1 LKRRLIAVIGAA
13 LFAMLGMLP
22 LVGAQTAPEITPMP
36 TRSVLLV
43 ADAFV
48 RSGPDESFIAVG
60 QLLPG
65 APLIPL
71 NISEDGDW
79 VLIRYNRGFGWIRRD
94 LALWS
99 VNIDELPPL
108 AANLTPTFIPG
119 PPTATPFFPTN
130 TPSGDFV
137 QVNATSAYLRGGPAV
152 TYLRLGQLFPGA
164 TLEPVGRNE
173 DTTWILIRYNEG
185 FAWLRADLG
194 FWVSDLEELPVLR
207 ENRLT
212 PSATFTASN
221 TPTRT
226 PTPTDTPTSTNTPSA
241 TATHTDTPTSTS
253 TDTATPTL
261 LPTNT
266 ETPSATPTDTATA
279 TETPTETP
287 SVTPEPSATDT
298 ASPESTIA
306 PTDEPTQTVEPTS
319 TNTDVPTATDTSAP
333 TATNTEPPTAT
344 NTDVPTATDTATETA
359 TSTPTAEPTE
369 TASATDTLTPME
381 SAPEPT
387 NESALGVTIVP
398 ATDEPSSTPTEE
410 PTETDTPSTEPTNTV
425 TPEPSATDTAA
436 PTETETIEPTVTDT
450 TPPTDTAS
458 GPTATVTLAPIPTD
472 TASTSATPEVTS
484 VAAVITVT
492 PAPPT
497 NIPAVRPPQSDDP
510 APGGISPE
518 LIAAGALI
526 LLILGYI
533 ALYLRGAA
541 TASQYVNGF
550 VIHKCP
556 VCREGNLTVEAR
568 TERSLGIPNTKH
580 VVRCDNCRS
589 VIRESGGGRWRY
601 AVDRAA
607 NPVMYDRLNNREI
620 REDTLKRLL
629 DSPEAGP
636 SRVNPEIVDDEPQA

>member
-1 LKRRLIAVIGAA
+1 MKHRSIAIIGVLLLA
-13 LFAMLGMLP
+13 LLGMLP
-22 LVGAQTAPEITPMP
+22 RVGAQVVPEITPMP
-36 TRSVLLV
+36 TRSILLV

-48 RSGPDESFIAVG
+48 RSGPDESFVAVG

-71 NISEDGDW
+71 NVSEDGDW

-99 VNIDELPPL
+99 VDIDNLPPL

-137 QVNATSAYLRGGPAV
+137 QVNATSAYLRGGPSV
-152 TYLRLGQLFPGA
+152 NYLRLGQLFPGA

-173 DTTWILIRYNEG
+173 ESTWILIRYKEG

-194 FWVSDLEELPVLR
+194 FWVSDLEGLPVLR

-226 PTPTDTPTSTNTPSA
+226 PTPTDTATP
-241 TATHTDTPTSTS
+241 TDTPTLTATVTNSPTPTS
-253 TDTATPTL
+253 TDTATSTPS
-261 LPTNT
+261 PTNT
-266 ETPSATPTDTATA
+266 ETPSATPTDTPTA
-279 TETPTETP
+279 TDVPTETP
-287 SVTPEPSATDT
+287 SVTPEPSATNT
-298 ASPESTIA
+298 ASPEPTIA
-306 PTDEPTQTVEPTS
+306 PSDTATDTPTDQPTAIVEPTS
-319 TNTDVPTATDTSAP
+319 TFTDVPTATSTEAP
-333 TATNTEPPTAT
+333 SAT
-344 NTDVPTATDTATETA
+344 NTDIPTATDTATATVTSTDIATETSVPTESETA
-359 TSTPTAEPTE
+359 EPTGESALAVTTAPATDEPASTATEEPTATDTPSPEPSATNTTAPTETDTAEPTE
-369 TASATDTLTPME
+369 TETTL
-381 SAPEPT
+381 
-387 NESALGVTIVP
+387 
-398 ATDEPSSTPTEE
+398 
-410 PTETDTPSTEPTNTV
+410 
-425 TPEPSATDTAA
+425 
-436 PTETETIEPTVTDT
+436 
-450 TPPTDTAS
+450 PTDTAT

-472 TASTSATPEVTS
+472 TAAPAHTESTTATPDVTS

-492 PAPPT
+492 PAPTT
-497 NIPAVRPPQSDDP
+497 NIPAVTPPSDGP
-510 APGGISPE
+510 ATSGISPE

-541 TASQYVNGF
+541 TASQYANGF
-550 VIHKCP
+550 VIDKCP
-556 VCREGNLTVEAR
+556 VCGKGHLTVESR

-607 NPVMYDRLNNREI
+607 NPAMYDRLNNREI

-629 DSPEAGP
+629 DSPEARP
-636 SRVNPEIVDDEPQA
+636 NHVNPEIVDDEPQT

>member
-1 LKRRLIAVIGAA
+1 MILKYRSIAVIGAI

-22 LVGAQTAPEITPMP
+22 LVGAQVVPEITPMP
-36 TRSVLLV
+36 TRSMLLV

-60 QLLPG
+60 QVLPG
-65 APLIPL
+65 APLIAL
-71 NISEDGDW
+71 NVSEDGDW

-94 LALWS
+94 LVLWA
-99 VNIDELPPL
+99 VVIDDLPPL

-137 QVNATSAYLRGGPAV
+137 QVNATSAYLRGGPSV
-152 TYLRLGQLFPGA
+152 DYLRLGQLFPGA

-173 DTTWILIRYNEG
+173 DSSWILIRFNDG

-212 PSATFTASN
+212 PSATFTAST

-226 PTPTDTPTSTNTPSA
+226 PTPTDTATPTDTPSA
-241 TATHTDTPTSTS
+241 TATYTDSPTPTN
-253 TDTATPTL
+253 TATATATAS
-261 LPTNT
+261 PTNT
-266 ETPSATPTDTATA
+266 ETPSATATDTATA
-279 TETPTETP
+279 TDSPTEAP
-287 SVTPEPSATDT
+287 SVTPEPSATST
-298 ASPESTIA
+298 ASPEPTA
-306 PTDEPTQTVEPTS
+306 APTETTTETPTDEPTQTIEPTS
-319 TNTDVPTATDTSAP
+319 TFTDVPTATDTEAP
-333 TATNTEPPTAT
+333 TATNTDLPTETSTAT
-344 NTDVPTATDTATETA
+344 EAPTSTYTATTIATESDTPEPTRESALSVTTAPATDEPTPTATDTPSPEPSATHTTAPTETD
-359 TSTPTAEPTE
+359 TAEPTE
-369 TASATDTLTPME
+369 T
-381 SAPEPT
+381 
-387 NESALGVTIVP
+387 
-398 ATDEPSSTPTEE
+398 
-410 PTETDTPSTEPTNTV
+410 
-425 TPEPSATDTAA
+425 DTAS
-436 PTETETIEPTVTDT
+436 
-450 TPPTDTAS
+450 PTDTSA

-472 TASTSATPEVTS
+472 TVAPADTETAATTPDVTS

-492 PAPPT
+492 PAPTT
-497 NIPAVRPPQSDDP
+497 NIPAVTPQGDGP
-510 APGGISPE
+510 ATGSISPE

-541 TASQYVNGF
+541 TANQYANGF
-550 VIHKCP
+550 IIDTCP
-556 VCREGNLTVEAR
+556 VCGKGHLMVESR

-601 AVDRAA
+601 AVDRTA
-607 NPVMYDRLNNREI
+607 NPAMYDRLNNREI

>member
-1 LKRRLIAVIGAA
+1 LKHRSIAVIGA
-13 LFAMLGMLP
+13 LLLAMLGMLP
-22 LVGAQTAPEITPMP
+22 LVGAQVVPEITPMP
-36 TRSVLLV
+36 TRSILLV

-48 RSGPDESFIAVG
+48 RSGPDESYVAVG

-99 VNIDELPPL
+99 VDVDDLPSL
-108 AANLTPTFIPG
+108 GANLTPTFIPG

-137 QVNATSAYLRGGPAV
+137 QVNATSAYLRGGPSV

-173 DTTWILIRYNEG
+173 EASWIMIRYKEG

-212 PSATFTASN
+212 PSATFTASH

-226 PTPTDTPTSTNTPSA
+226 PTPTDTATP
-241 TATHTDTPTSTS
+241 TDTPTLTATVTNSPTPTS
-253 TDTATPTL
+253 TDTATATSS
-261 LPTNT
+261 PTNT

-279 TETPTETP
+279 TDFPTETP
-287 SVTPEPSATDT
+287 SVTPEPSATNT
-298 ASPESTIA
+298 ASPEPTVE
-306 PTDEPTQTVEPTS
+306 PTDQPTETVEPTS
-319 TNTDVPTATDTSAP
+319 TDTESPTATDTTAP
-333 TATNTEPPTAT
+333 TATNTAAPTAT
-344 NTDVPTATDTATETA
+344 NTDVPTVTTTPTATVTSTHTATKTATDTVVPTATET
-359 TSTPTAEPTE
+359 SEPTG
-369 TASATDTLTPME
+369 
-381 SAPEPT
+381 
-387 NESALGVTIVP
+387 ESALAVTTTP
-398 ATDEPSSTPTEE
+398 ATDEPVSTATEE
-410 PTETDTPSTEPTNTV
+410 PTATDTPSPEPTATDTTAPTETDTSE
-425 TPEPSATDTAA
+425 
-436 PTETETIEPTVTDT
+436 PTETET
-450 TPPTDTAS
+450 TPPTDTAA

-472 TASTSATPEVTS
+472 TAAPVVTASTITPDVTS

-492 PAPPT
+492 PAPT
-497 NIPAVRPPQSDDP
+497 NIPAVTPPQSDGP
-510 APGGISPE
+510 APDSIAPE

-526 LLILGYI
+526 LLILAYI

-541 TASQYVNGF
+541 TANQYANGF
-550 VIHKCP
+550 VIDKCP
-556 VCREGNLTVEAR
+556 VCGKGHLTVESR

-607 NPVMYDRLNNREI
+607 NPAMYDRLNNREI

-629 DSPEAGP
+629 DTPEAGP

>member
-1 LKRRLIAVIGAA
+1 
-13 LFAMLGMLP
+13 MLP
-22 LVGAQTAPEITPMP
+22 LVGAQTVPEITPIP
-36 TRSVLLV
+36 TRSILLV

-60 QLLPG
+60 QLVPG

-71 NISEDGDW
+71 NVSEDGDW

-99 VNIDELPPL
+99 VSVDDLPPL
-108 AANLTPTFIPG
+108 AANLTPTFVPG
-119 PPTATPFFPTN
+119 PPTATAFFPTN

-137 QVNATSAYLRGGPAV
+137 QVDATSAYLRGGPAV

-173 DTTWILIRYNEG
+173 ETSWILIRYQEG

-226 PTPTDTPTSTNTPSA
+226 PSPTDTPTPSDTPSATATHTETPTPTNTDTATVTPSPTYTNTPSA
-241 TATHTDTPTSTS
+241 TAT
-253 TDTATPTL
+253 
-261 LPTNT
+261 
-266 ETPSATPTDTATA
+266 DTATA
-279 TETPTETP
+279 TNLPTETP
-287 SVTPEPSATDT
+287 SNTPEPSATET
-298 ASPESTIA
+298 ASPEPTLA
-306 PTDEPTQTVEPTS
+306 PTDPPTATPTDHPTATIEPTS
-319 TNTDVPTATDTSAP
+319 TNTDIPTATDTTVP
-333 TATNTEPPTAT
+333 TATNTELPTAT
-344 NTDVPTATDTATETA
+344 NTDYPTATDTATVTNTA
-359 TSTPTAEPTE
+359 TASQTATNTPAPTESAMTESTNEAALAITSAPATNAPSATPSDEPT
-369 TASATDTLTPME
+369 L
-381 SAPEPT
+381 
-387 NESALGVTIVP
+387 
-398 ATDEPSSTPTEE
+398 
-410 PTETDTPSTEPTNTV
+410 TDTPSPEPTDTPTPEPTATDTSVPTVTNTV
-425 TPEPSATDTAA
+425 EPTPTDTTVPPDTAA
-436 PTETETIEPTVTDT
+436 
-450 TPPTDTAS
+450 

-472 TASTSATPEVTS
+472 TATPVDTESVTVTPDVTS
-484 VAAVITVT
+484 IAAVITVT
-492 PAPPT
+492 PALPT
-497 NIPAVRPPQSDDP
+497 NVPAVTPSQSQGP
-510 APGGISPE
+510 TPGGIAPE

-550 VIHKCP
+550 VIEKCP
-556 VCREGNLTVEAR
+556 VCREGNLTVESR

-607 NPVMYDRLNNREI
+607 NPALYDRLNNREI

-629 DSPEAGP
+629 DAPESGT
-636 SRVNPEIVDDEPQA
+636 SRVNPEIVDDEPQT